1 MKLPSV
7 IVGCALIA
15 STAFGSTGCNR
26 NRQDAILLANE
37 ADKSVKV
44 DPESAIQKYDE
55 ATKLDPNNHAIWNK
69 LAQAYRAREKWPE
82 MAEAL
87 SRASKAEEQ
96 VHGKATFANYYAQ
109 RGYALEM
116 QAKKKSISYEEA
128 KEPYLKCIAIDAN
141 YADCYHQLGNVY
153 LWTDDEQK
161 ALENYSKAI
170 EHDPTPMKYY
180 FPLAQLYLS
189 LGYTKEA
196 DQVLKEA
203 KGFANAGTTDPDEKK
218 TLANIHVLAAQVAQ
232 DMGNS
237 AEQVKELEAAK
248 AIAPSDSPE
257 AVTILYSL
265 GSTYAS
271 LEPPR
276 KQEAIE
282 MLKGFSQRACK
293 SQKKTNYAVQC
304 ETART
309 MVTSLGGTLQ

>member
-1 MKLPSV
+1 MKLPRV
-7 IVGCALIA
+7 LVAGVMLLGV
-15 STAFGSTGCNR
+15 TACNR

-44 DPESAIQKYDE
+44 DPEAAIQKYDE

-69 LAQAYRAREKWPE
+69 LAQAYRGREKWPE

-87 SRASKAEEQ
+87 SRAIKAEEAQ
-96 VHGKATFANYYAQ
+96 HGKSTFANYHAQ

-116 QAKKKSISYEEA
+116 QAKKKAISYEEA
-128 KEPYLKCIAIDAN
+128 KEPYLTCIKIDPN

-153 LWTDDEQK
+153 LWTDDEQNSLK
-161 ALENYSKAI
+161 YYSQAI
-170 EHDPTPMKYY
+170 EHDPTQIKYY

-196 DQVLKEA
+196 DAVLKEA
-203 KGFANAGTTDPDEKK
+203 FNFANPSTTDIDDKK
-218 TLANIHVLAAQVAQ
+218 SIANLHVLAAQVAQ
-232 DMGNS
+232 DANNT
-237 AEQVKELEAAK
+237 AEQVKQLEAAK
-248 AIAPSDSPE
+248 AIAPGDSPE

-271 LEPPR
+271 LDPPR

-282 MLKGFSQRACK
+282 MLKGFNARACK
-293 SQKKTNYAVQC
+293 SQKKTNFNVQC

-309 MVTSLGGTLQ
+309 MVTALGGTLQ

>member
-1 MKLPSV
+1 MKLRRV
-7 IVGCALIA
+7 LVAG
-15 STAFGSTGCNR
+15 AFVLGLAGCNR

-44 DPESAIQKYDE
+44 DPEAAIQKYDE
-55 ATKLDPNNHAIWNK
+55 ATKLDPQNHQVWNK
-69 LAQAYRAREKWPE
+69 LGQAYRAREKWPE

-87 SRASKAEEQ
+87 GRAIKAEEAQ
-96 VHGKATFANYYAQ
+96 HGKSTFANYYAQ

-116 QAKKKSISYEEA
+116 QAKKKAIAYEEA
-128 KEPYLKCIAIDAN
+128 KEPYLSCIKIDPN

-153 LWTDDEQK
+153 LWTDDEQN
-161 ALENYSKAI
+161 ALKYYSQAI
-170 EHDPTPMKYY
+170 EHDPTQTKYY

-196 DQVLKEA
+196 DSVLKEA
-203 KGFANAGTTDPDEKK
+203 KSFANPSTTDVDAKRS
-218 TLANIHVLAAQVAQ
+218 LANIHVLAAQVAQ
-232 DMGNS
+232 DQNNT
-237 AEQVKELEAAK
+237 AEQVKELEAAR
-248 AIAPSDSPE
+248 AVAPADSPE

-265 GSTYAS
+265 GSTYAA
-271 LEPPR
+271 LDPPK

-282 MLKGFSQRACK
+282 MLKGFSARACK
-293 SQKKTNYAVQC
+293 SQKKINFAVQC